1 MVCGVCGGSLANAGY
16 ESMDEIDRDEIADK
30 KREEDLEREKWR
42 LAKRRQIW
50 IPIGILVVGVGLM
63 VGGFWLATV
72 PRDRMGLALL
82 VLGMMVVGGSI
93 GLQGRVWYWDPR
105 RTENIEPR

>member
-1 MVCGVCGGSLANAGY
+1 MVCGVCGGSLADAGY
-16 ESMDEIDRDEIADK
+16 ESMDEIDQDEIAEK

-63 VGGFWLATV
+63 VWGFWLATV

-82 VLGMMVVGGSI
+82 VLGMIVVGGSI
-93 GLQGRVWYWDPR
+93 GLPR
-105 RTENIEPR
+105 PGLVRGPSEDGKY

>member
-1 MVCGVCGGSLANAGY
+1 MVCGVCVGSLANAGY

-63 VGGFWLATV
+63 VWGFWLATV
-72 PRDRMGLALL
+72 RRDRMGLTLL

-93 GLQGRVWYWDPR
+93 GLQGRGFVLGSSGDGKY
-105 RTENIEPR
+105 